1 MQSLFQFN
9 RWAERKGRTVKWGN
23 LVGPYRGQEFR
34 ETFKTEAQAKERE
47 RQAIA
52 KEAISKDRKPI
63 PLRRK
68 QLHPL

>member
-9 RWAERKGRTVKWGN
+9 RWAERSGCTVTWGN
-23 LVGPYRGQEFR
+23 LVGPYQGQEFR

-52 KEAISKDRKPI
+52 KEAIPKDREPI
-63 PLRRK
+63 PLERE
-68 QLHPL
+68 QLH